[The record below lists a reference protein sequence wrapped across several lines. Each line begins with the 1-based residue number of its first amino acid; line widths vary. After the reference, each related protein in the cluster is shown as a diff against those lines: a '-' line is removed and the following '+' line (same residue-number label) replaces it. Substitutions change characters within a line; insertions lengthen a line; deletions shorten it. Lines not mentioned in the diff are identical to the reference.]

1 MGYPDRV
8 AHRITL
14 GPEVRDL
21 MPSLSSKATRRSI
34 GNVVAPARF
43 IAFAV
48 LLVLVG
54 GVSIWF
60 AGWRLGFMIGFDV
73 ASATFLLSCYGLLDD
88 APSDMRANA
97 KRNDANRAALL
108 ALTFVM
114 GLLILTIIASE
125 LMEKGSAGTGTIALI
140 VLTLVLA
147 WIFSNTVYTVHYAH
161 LFYTNSK
168 DETDFGGL
176 EFPQT
181 DEPNY
186 WDFIY
191 FSFCLGM
198 TFQTSDVEVTS
209 TPMRRAVT
217 SHCLAAFIFNIG
229 ILAFSINS
237 LSG

>member
-1 MGYPDRV
+1 
-8 AHRITL
+8 
-14 GPEVRDL
+14 
-21 MPSLSSKATRRSI
+21 MPLLPSNATKRSI

-54 GVSIWF
+54 SASIWLV
-60 AGWRLGFMIGFDV
+60 GWRLGFMIGFDV

-108 ALTFVM
+108 GLTFVM
-114 GLLILTIIASE
+114 GLLILTIVASE
-125 LMEKGSAGTGTIALI
+125 LMEKGSAGAGTIALI
-140 VLTLVLA
+140 VLTLVLS
-147 WIFSNTVYTVHYAH
+147 WIFMNTVYTIHYAH
-161 LFYTNSK
+161 LYYTNSEE
-168 DETDFGGL
+168 ETDVGGL
-176 EFPQT
+176 AFPDT
-181 DEPNY
+181 PEPQY

-209 TPMRRAVT
+209 TDMRRVVT
-217 SHCLAAFIFNIG
+217 LHCLAAFIFNIG